1 MVVCCFIAAVIA
13 AVCGIALL
21 KFRLTQKFEPYG
33 LPPPS
38 CCPKPPIPPLLILL
52 LERVVITEFL
62 SCWVFSAREQPV
74 GAFPPSV

>member
-33 LPPPS
+33 LPPP
-38 CCPKPPIPPLLILL
+38 LL
-52 LERVVITEFL
+52 LPQTPNSTPSHPVVRKGCYTKFL
-62 SCWVFSAREQPV
+62 SC
-74 GAFPPSV
+74 